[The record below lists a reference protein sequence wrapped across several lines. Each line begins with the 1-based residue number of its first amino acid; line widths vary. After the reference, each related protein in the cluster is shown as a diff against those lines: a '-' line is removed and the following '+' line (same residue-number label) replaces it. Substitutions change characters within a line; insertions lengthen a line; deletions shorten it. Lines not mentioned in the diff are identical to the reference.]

1 MKQILKNK
9 IATIEELR
17 EFLKEFFRGKEAEVY
32 LFGSRAR
39 GDASPSSDI
48 DLAIVSDQDLSEDLT
63 MLREILEESLLPYK
77 VDLVDLKH
85 ARYLQKRV
93 EKEGRKW
100 VTKN

>member
-1 MKQILKNK
+1 MKQITKNK

-17 EFLKEFFRGKEAEVY
+17 EFLKEFFQGKEVEVY

-39 GDASPSSDI
+39 GDASPASDI
-48 DLAIVSDQDLSEDLT
+48 DLAIVSDQDLSEDLAI
-63 MLREILEESLLPYK
+63 LREILEESLLPHK

-85 ARYLQKRV
+85 APYLREKV
-93 EKEGRKW
+93 EKEGKKW